1 MLPKI
6 KETGR
11 RLLQG
16 KSKGTVPWMLSHWT
30 VTGKL
35 GETLAETLN
44 TWYLLQKLS
53 RSTVVKPLIPFIQS
67 TAQRKIIWMIHLLPC
82 CKPAA
87 PKEKAQGERAL
98 SNSFYC
104 TTQGIKHR
112 REMPKAGK
120 VFAGVRASPL
130 QEPRWHRFIW
140 GRGTAHTGN
149 DKLLRKLFT
158 ERAWINWIII
168 QAETRAVMRE

>member
-1 MLPKI
+1 MNAVPLDRHRKTWRNI
-6 KETGR
+6 GR
-11 RLLQG
+11 NTQHLI
-16 KSKGTVPWMLSHWT
+16 S
-30 VTGKL
+30 
-35 GETLAETLN
+35 LAKAFTIHSG
-44 TWYLLQKLS
+44 Y
-53 RSTVVKPLIPFIQS
+53 KPLIPFIQS

-120 VFAGVRASPL
+120 VFASVRASPL

-158 ERAWINWIII
+158 ERDWIIWIII